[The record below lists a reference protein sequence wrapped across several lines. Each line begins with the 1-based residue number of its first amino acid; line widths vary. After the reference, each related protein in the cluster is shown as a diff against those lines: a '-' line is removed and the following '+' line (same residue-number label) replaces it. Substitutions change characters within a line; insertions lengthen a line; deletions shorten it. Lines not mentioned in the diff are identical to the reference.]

1 MFLPKRDTGGP
12 LGLPFCFARCVG
24 FIEMLELLTDALP
37 VGGSPSRVPFIEML
51 ECTHCHHRHRHSPSG
66 VPFIEMLEY
75 PPLKKPI

>member
-37 VGGSPSRVPFIEML
+37 VGGSPS
-51 ECTHCHHRHRHSPSG
+51 G